1 MNYTEKHFRTTLVV
15 FAILF
20 TTGIISLII
29 GLTEIETY
37 YSYIVFLVSFC
48 ILFSFMAL
56 RAFVVRCEVCD
67 SYVLNT
73 KVYKNAVSSQQEK
86 EYLDMIYK
94 EAGISIELEVEP
106 ELREFKCKCCGHIT
120 IIKFSVTNG
129 RG

>member
-1 MNYTEKHFRTTLVV
+1 MV

-20 TTGIISLII
+20 TTGILSLII
-29 GLTEIETY
+29 AFAEIETY
-37 YSYIVFLVSFC
+37 YSFIVFLVSFC
-48 ILFSFMAL
+48 ILFLFMAL

-67 SYVLNT
+67 SYVFNT

-86 EYLDMIYK
+86 EYLDKLYK
-94 EAGISIELEVEP
+94 EAGMSIELEVEP

-120 IIKFSVTNG
+120 KIKFSVTNG